1 MLKVPAAM
9 SFTPEHHSILQLMLS
24 TCMSAP
30 VCRVIADL
38 GDKLDK
44 YTSNAAQCGQGF
56 SSKEL
61 KELKDACMSS
71 VKAAAAGVKE
81 VLPSVLGPLL
91 ALAVPVLEQGYAE
104 GAQQE
109 SPGLTPALFKLES
122 AMMEA
127 LAKVHS
133 LCDGLSAEV
142 LPLALR
148 ILAAQAKYLY
158 VANTSQVHHHLS
170 SAQQAAATQEAA
182 LAAAGALSEEVPQ
195 QQPQAAPAVA
205 SAPRGDRSEA
215 ALPSASAEVASEAVQ
230 AGSSG
235 AAAEKGLEGEAG
247 GDGAA
252 ATPAST
258 GSPASEAAA
267 SSAKP
272 QSDVPLPLSP
282 AEAARQ
288 AAQADFAMVM
298 QAIHRQASG
307 AVKEAQA
314 AAQRLATHG
323 VAYSAQQLVAA
334 QQELNQI
341 QALLPPKQEPAA
353 PAT

>member
-1 MLKVPAAM
+1 
-9 SFTPEHHSILQLMLS
+9 
-24 TCMSAP
+24 MSAP
-30 VCRVIADL
+30 ACRVIADL

-61 KELKDACMSS
+61 KELKAACEASLT
-71 VKAAAAGVKE
+71 AAAAGVKE
-81 VLPSVLGPLL
+81 ALPSVLGPLL
-91 ALAVPVLEQGYAE
+91 ALAVAVLEQGYAE

-109 SPGLTPALFKLES
+109 ASGLTPALFKLDI
-122 AMMEA
+122 AVMEA
-127 LAKVHS
+127 LVKVQS
-133 LCDGLSAEV
+133 LCGGLNAEV

-158 VANTSQVHHHLS
+158 AANTCQVLDHLS
-170 SAQQAAATQEAA
+170 SAHQAAATLEAA
-182 LAAAGALSEEVPQ
+182 LAAAGALSDV
-195 QQPQAAPAVA
+195 APAVA
-205 SAPRGDRSEA
+205 SAPGGDMSEA
-215 ALPSASAEVASEAVQ
+215 ALPSSSSAEAAPEAEQ
-230 AGSSG
+230 DRTSG
-235 AAAEKGLEGEAG
+235 AAAEKGVEGEVG
-247 GDGAA
+247 GHGAA

-282 AEAARQ
+282 AEPARQ
-288 AAQADFAMVM
+288 AAQAEFAMVM

-323 VAYSAQQLVAA
+323 VASSAQQLVAA

-341 QALLPPKQEPAA
+341 QALLPPK
-353 PAT
+353 